1 MRANILWNFVL
12 PFFWRGGCC
21 FRLSKGVYFT
31 CKADKT
37 TSKKK
42 KTCEKGKKFGFL
54 FFFFLILN
62 LMESSV
68 SSLMDHLNGVETRRR
83 VVMMKRKEAETRLA
97 FSTEEHQ
104 QLEQQ
109 TAQNEV
115 RAVELKKELD
125 HLLEEQRQLQLQLM
139 AGMDTVRQS
148 EVEEALLIEHARAQ
162 LEKATILV
170 TTWREQTRDLDE
182 VQRSWGEDDAAAPLQ
197 QSAAELDAELV
208 RLCGEKKRIEQA
220 IKEAME
226 AHALR
231 AAGLGAGTAPQS
243 DAAAAH
249 ALPAG
254 DDVAA
259 IQLKDQLELEQR
271 EFAEIQMHHARQMA
285 ALDREVADLK
295 SRSMELAQWLADT
308 VGSRDQVLLSTQLL
322 QSCLN
327 SGVCALC
334 RPSS

>member
-1 MRANILWNFVL
+1 
-12 PFFWRGGCC
+12 
-21 FRLSKGVYFT
+21 
-31 CKADKT
+31 
-37 TSKKK
+37 
-42 KTCEKGKKFGFL
+42 
-54 FFFFLILN
+54 
-62 LMESSV
+62 MESSV

-170 TTWREQTRDLDE
+170 ATWREQTRDLDE